1 MAEYRERI
9 TTNGRNIDYKRPCS
23 PVECQV
29 ADSDKTLM
37 RKVNLFDPKYQPSN
51 YALADGTPLP
61 LAASEQVRID
71 LSKRTKEPMSFWH
84 RNDDA
89 DEVIICLE
97 GALIWETE
105 MGTVRLERGEMLVIP
120 RGVAHRA
127 LPGSDGQA
135 NVAVELKVKGQL
147 EWTSNA

>member
-1 MAEYRERI
+1 MAEYRERV
-9 TTNGRNIDYKRPCS
+9 TTNGRNIDYMRFSS

-29 ADSDKTLM
+29 ADSDKELV

-51 YALADGTPLP
+51 YTLADGAPLP
-61 LAASEQVRID
+61 IATSEEVRID

-84 RNDDA
+84 RNNDA
-89 DEVIICLE
+89 DEVIICME

-105 MGTVRLERGEMLVIP
+105 MGTVRLERGEMLLIP

-127 LPGSDGQA
+127 LPGSDGQT
-135 NVAVELKVKGQL
+135 NVAVELKINGHL